1 MLGLISAIVTCINL
15 FLAFGSISLCTQ
27 SLMMDMIGA
36 ILIFVEVAK
45 LVIRINSEMD
55 YMGQSEVFLF

>member
-1 MLGLISAIVTCINL
+1 
-15 FLAFGSISLCTQ
+15 
-27 SLMMDMIGA
+27 MMDMIGA